1 MYFIK
6 MIDLLHHPVLS
17 KLLSLD
23 VTLHGSLIRETIS
36 GVSLVDFIEQG
47 GVVVCSAKYPMKVY
61 IERLLAPLCT
71 GKKEESSHVRYTLK
85 TDGDVMIVLIGY
97 FAQPSM
103 QLFPKPDM
111 DVNLL
116 CLNRE
121 ALYVRNVAPY
131 GTMYDPAPLG
141 KLMKQCK
148 ERKFAL
154 LCDPK
159 QFGSHNHM
167 WLASRVE
174 KMIQKGW
181 QHVNSSVTRMDAN
194 VDCSICHS
202 SKEERESVK
211 TICNHEFH
219 LTCWRELV
227 AHSMGNDTQ
236 GGNNIFRTHTEAKH
250 VVCPLCRNTMKI
262 HNCII

>member
-1 MYFIK
+1 

-23 VTLHGSLIRETIS
+23 VTLHGSLIRDTIS
-36 GVSLVDFIEQG
+36 GVTLADFIEGG
-47 GVVVCSAKYPMKVY
+47 GVVVCSAKYAMKVY
-61 IERLLAPLCT
+61 IERLLAPMCI
-71 GKKEESSHVRYTLK
+71 GKKEESTHVRYSLK
-85 TDGDVMIVLIGY
+85 TDGIAMSVLIGY
-97 FAQPSM
+97 FTQPSM

-148 ERKFAL
+148 EKKFAL

-159 QFGSHNHM
+159 QLGHNHI

-174 KMIQKGW
+174 KMICKGW
-181 QHVNSSVTRMDAN
+181 HNMNSSVTRFKGK

-202 SKEERESVK
+202 SKEETESVK

-219 LTCWRELV
+219 LSCWRELV
-227 AHSMGNDTQ
+227 THSMNTVAQ
-236 GGNNIFRTHTEAKH
+236 GSSNIFQTHVERKH
-250 VVCPLCRNTMKI
+250 VACPLCRNQMEI